1 MVSVI
6 IPCLNEDNNSLYRTI
21 EAISD
26 GYSGFDMEIIVI
38 NDGSVNSDG
47 SPKLYDSND
56 FPFDNTIVVN
66 RPKRFGVGAAFDLGV
81 KYTSGDT
88 IVLCGADILPE
99 RGKWLT
105 DVLNAVKEDEIG
117 CPANV
122 GLHDGIYDLNEE
134 GLYTRYGADLLYT
147 VGVND
152 LPKNSPLRK
161 NPDYTVLFEG
171 KFAPKRSDQPY
182 EISCLMGAFYFCKK
196 SFYERIH
203 GFDTDLGNSYSGHL
217 LYGSLEPYLSL
228 KAKVYGGRCMMYPD
242 MRVGHQFS
250 RVDPDN
256 LSRAI
261 RPDAHWWNRL
271 FIAHTMLE
279 DSFRDEVLAFPNHEL
294 NLSLAQV
301 MIKRNWATVQRIRER
316 NKREGKLITK

>member
-1 MVSVI
+1 M
-6 IPCLNEDNNSLYRTI
+6 
-21 EAISD
+21 
-26 GYSGFDMEIIVI
+26 
-38 NDGSVNSDG
+38 
-47 SPKLYDSND
+47 
-56 FPFDNTIVVN
+56 
-66 RPKRFGVGAAFDLGV
+66 
-81 KYTSGDT
+81 
-88 IVLCGADILPE
+88 
-99 RGKWLT
+99 
-105 DVLNAVKEDEIG
+105 
-117 CPANV
+117 

-203 GFDTDLGNSYSGHL
+203 GFDTYPGNSYSGHW

-228 KAKVYGGRCMMYPD
+228 KAKVYGGKCMMYLD

>member
-1 MVSVI
+1 MTSII
-6 IPCLNEDNNSLYRTI
+6 IPCLNEDSDSLYRTI

-47 SPKLYDSND
+47 SPKPYDSND
-56 FPFDNTIVVN
+56 FPFDNTIAIN

-81 KYTSGDT
+81 KYASGDT

-105 DVLNAVKEDEIG
+105 GVLNAVKEDEVG

-134 GLYTRYGADLLYT
+134 GLYTRYGADLLYM

-161 NPDYTVLFEG
+161 NPNYTVLFEG
-171 KFAPKRSDQPY
+171 KFAPKRSDEPY

-203 GFDTDLGNSYSGHL
+203 GFDTDPSNSYSGHWF
-217 LYGSLEPYLSL
+217 YGSLEPYLSL
-228 KAKVYGGRCMMYPD
+228 KAKVYGGKCTMYPG

-301 MIKRNWATVQRIRER
+301 MIKRNWETVQRIRER